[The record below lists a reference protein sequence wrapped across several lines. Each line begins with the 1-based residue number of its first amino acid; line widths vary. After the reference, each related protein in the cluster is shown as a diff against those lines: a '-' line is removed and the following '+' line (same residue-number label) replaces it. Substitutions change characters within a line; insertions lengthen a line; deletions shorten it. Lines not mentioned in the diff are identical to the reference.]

1 MHPDLPKLLAD
12 IHRRGGTFED
22 LLRGAIDRGVPLEE
36 VVEHVEF
43 WEDRHAYEE
52 DGSTFLLDD
61 EEEYWLDTFCAVTG
75 GDEAAQ
81 AVLDRASGWMTEV
94 TVAERRAKDAALGDR
109 HRRVDELRRSVQNQS
124 DANGLYA
131 AVEVARRCLPAW
143 AVDSALADVLKQ
155 WPLGTLTQMVW
166 LPPAL
171 QRAKL
176 VHRGSWTQLLDHAEA
191 EVGPDLAATWIARV
205 LEHPTD
211 TGGTPGLRYL
221 KLAWELRGRAG
232 TALWE
237 PVRRVF
243 AHEPPDVWIPA
254 ARELGFPASQCVLM
268 LLDAG
273 TPIADVAT
281 TMAEA
286 GWSDAELLDAL
297 RENGVGPSP
306 ALDAL
311 RRSGWSA
318 PRMADALR
326 RGGALEPEVRE
337 ALRALGVPLE
347 RIRDLLAA
355 QDW

>member
-1 MHPDLPKLLAD
+1 
-12 IHRRGGTFED
+12 
-22 LLRGAIDRGVPLEE
+22 
-36 VVEHVEF
+36 
-43 WEDRHAYEE
+43 
-52 DGSTFLLDD
+52 
-61 EEEYWLDTFCAVTG
+61 
-75 GDEAAQ
+75 
-81 AVLDRASGWMTEV
+81 
-94 TVAERRAKDAALGDR
+94 
-109 HRRVDELRRSVQNQS
+109 
-124 DANGLYA
+124 
-131 AVEVARRCLPAW
+131 
-143 AVDSALADVLKQ
+143 
-155 WPLGTLTQMVW
+155 MVW

-171 QRAKL
+171 QRERL
-176 VHRGSWTQLLDHAEA
+176 VHRGSWTQLLDDAEA

-205 LEHPTD
+205 LEHPLD
-211 TGGTPGLRYL
+211 AGAAPSLRYL

-237 PVRRVF
+237 PVRHVS
-243 AHEPPDVWIPA
+243 AHEPPDVWIPV
-254 ARELGFPASQCVLM
+254 ARELGFPASQCVLL

-273 TPIADVAT
+273 TPIADAAAT
-281 TMAEA
+281 MSHG
-286 GWSDAELLDAL
+286 GWSDADLLDAL